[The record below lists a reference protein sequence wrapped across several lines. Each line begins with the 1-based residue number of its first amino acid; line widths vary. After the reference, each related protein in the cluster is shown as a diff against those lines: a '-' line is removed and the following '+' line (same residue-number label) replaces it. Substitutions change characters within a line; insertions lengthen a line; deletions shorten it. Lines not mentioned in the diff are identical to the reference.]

1 MWTVNEYPKDN
12 HLTQKIIDSPHCMYV
27 VDFAELQKE
36 DYILVAV
43 GLLGILTAKQKLG
56 VFPNFI

>member
-1 MWTVNEYPKDN
+1 
-12 HLTQKIIDSPHCMYV
+12 MYV
-27 VDFAELQKE
+27 VDYAELQKE
-36 DYILVAV
+36 HYILVAG